1 MVCTETNGWG
11 RLTFRTIL
19 KYIAIPIVMF
29 FSAIFGIEFIK
40 QGYRNLGI
48 GLMIM
53 AGVAWCAIIV
63 GYFIDFNRNINSGK
77 Q

>member
-1 MVCTETNGWG
+1 MI
-11 RLTFRTIL
+11 RTIF
-19 KYIAIPIVMF
+19 YIATSIIMF

-40 QGYRNLGI
+40 QGYRNPGI

-53 AGVAWCAIIV
+53 AGVAWWAIIV
-63 GYFIDFNRNINSGK
+63 GYFIDFDRNINSGK

>member
-1 MVCTETNGWG
+1 
-11 RLTFRTIL
+11 
-19 KYIAIPIVMF
+19 MF
-29 FSAIFGIEFIK
+29 FGAIFGIEFIK

-53 AGVAWCAIIV
+53 AGIAWCAIIV

-77 Q
+77 QTRK

>member
-1 MVCTETNGWG
+1 MVN
-11 RLTFRTIL
+11 RLHIIF
-19 KYIAIPIVMF
+19 YIAIPIVMF

-53 AGVAWCAIIV
+53 AGVAWCVIIV
-63 GYFIDFNRNINSGK
+63 GYFVDFNRTINSGK